1 MAQNKF
7 QLTLPSKSSMSRYPQ
22 NSANR
27 YTTKLCRPVNL
38 DGDWEMAL
46 MEVQFPG
53 TWLRLASPECFL
65 VWLWP
70 DDYSVKKKIG
80 NSGEYVL
87 NVFMDSYNP
96 IKTDAANLYNTEVSY
111 NPFDVSRMRSM
122 FLLQAGPY
130 ESPKALFNKINQ
142 GLRNI
147 LTDGYSDRTE
157 MLNTINLKY
166 KYDKKSNRVTIS
178 HPGFKAMHILT
189 LNPVVLSRLGLKQ
202 HKLINLKRN
211 GNADRVVYAFDGFQ
225 LRQPNKQPGIDESSL
240 HIHSNII
247 RFQQVG
253 SGQAQLLAT
262 VPPTHAYGAQES
274 WSANPPLY
282 LPLSVTYLDNIEIWI
297 ENDQKEPYPFESAD
311 RVIVRVECR
320 RRPLSI

>member
-1 MAQNKF
+1 MAQKKF
-7 QLTLPSKSSMSRYPQ
+7 QLTLPSKSSMSSYPQ
-22 NSANR
+22 NSASR

-96 IKTDAANLYNTEVSY
+96 SKTDAANLYNTEESY

-122 FLLQAGPY
+122 FLLQAGSY

-166 KYDKKSNRVTIS
+166 KYDKKI
-178 HPGFKAMHILT
+178 
-189 LNPVVLSRLGLKQ
+189 Q
-202 HKLINLKRN
+202 
-211 GNADRVVYAFDGFQ
+211 
-225 LRQPNKQPGIDESSL
+225 
-240 HIHSNII
+240 
-247 RFQQVG
+247 
-253 SGQAQLLAT
+253 
-262 VPPTHAYGAQES
+262 
-274 WSANPPLY
+274 
-282 LPLSVTYLDNIEIWI
+282 
-297 ENDQKEPYPFESAD
+297 
-311 RVIVRVECR
+311 
-320 RRPLSI
+320 